1 MTDYVTIKIR
11 AVAQGAAFWEHEA
24 TVSEGDAINVNT
36 DTMLGQLMAEREMMH
51 TFIKNCA
58 KKAGAQVDGTKLAT
72 AANNLLE
79 RCPGSLVPDVEGS
92 AS

>member
-1 MTDYVTIKIR
+1 MTYVTITIR
-11 AVAQGAAFWEHEA
+11 AVAQGQAFWEHEA

-36 DTMLGQLMAEREMMH
+36 DKMLGQLMAERELMH

-58 KKAGAQVDGTKLAT
+58 KKDGAQVDGTKLAT

-79 RCPGSLVPDVEGS
+79 RCPGSLAPDVEGS
-92 AS
+92 PA